1 MTAVAADDNGK
12 GSNILYSTLNE
23 FAQGLM
29 VRGLVVASATG
40 ATPGTAVEKAKND
53 FEKQAADMGADV
65 VLGVSLQMS
74 GSEFLWSAT
83 LIGTAHT
90 WMDEDDE

>member
-1 MTAVAADDNGK
+1 MAADDDDNGK
-12 GSNILYSTLNE
+12 GSNILYSTLND
-23 FAQGLM
+23 FADGLM

-40 ATPGTAVEKAKND
+40 ATVTTAVEKAKAD

-65 VLGVSLQMS
+65 VLGVSMQMS
-74 GSEFLWSAT
+74 GSEFLWGVT

-90 WMDEDDE
+90 WTDEDDE